1 MRNLLAASY
10 IVWPQLD
17 GGGLAAYTDYL
28 RMCPRYR
35 MISAASA
42 PKNAHE
48 DEGFM
53 SADTTPPTATS
64 TGSTP
69 ATPEKV
75 FVTIPQAKPNQ
86 KYHAPKNY
94 QQPALRSLSTAL
106 VILMAL
112 SLPLVPAILIIM
124 IAYNTYASS
133 PDLLWLWIT
142 MFVLV
147 EAIAIFAAIGIAREA
162 IGVTPRS
169 DYEAAR

>member
-1 MRNLLAASY
+1 
-10 IVWPQLD
+10 
-17 GGGLAAYTDYL
+17 
-28 RMCPRYR
+28 
-35 MISAASA
+35 
-42 PKNAHE
+42 
-48 DEGFM
+48 M
-53 SADTTPPTATS
+53 SANTTPPTAAA
-64 TGSTP
+64 TGSS

-75 FVTIPQAKPNQ
+75 YVKIPQAGPGQ
-86 KYHAPKNY
+86 KYRAPKNY
-94 QQPALRSLSTAL
+94 AQPALRSLSALL

-124 IAYNTYASS
+124 IAYSTFGSS

-162 IGVTPRS
+162 IGVTRRS